1 MDAQQEIIELLGF
14 QRTEGILNLDNFS
27 AIDIIKEFGSPLLV
41 FSIRRL
47 VNNYES
53 IFKAFNT
60 QFNKIYIAYALKAN
74 YLPSI
79 CTTLAN
85 IGAGAEVMTGM
96 ELFLAEQAG
105 FDPQKIVLNGP
116 AKSPNELSQAAR
128 AKVGLINAESL
139 EELKDLAETQW
150 SASLNQVGI
159 RITPRMSKEIR
170 KNALVRPESKLGLDI
185 ERAMKAAKKYCQNT
199 DFPLRA
205 ISVHVGCRHPPGLD
219 VFSNS
224 VKELAAFGRRLEVE
238 LGIDLSAVDIGGGF
252 PPRYLL
258 EKTGTDI
265 EDFADAAHEHL
276 AILRSSPTLIAE
288 PGRYL
293 VGDAM
298 VCLAAV
304 IRKKKSGGQTWA
316 LLNVGA
322 NVLIPLG
329 FTNYDIVPCR
339 YKTPQKEKMSVG
351 GPLCQPNDEF
361 ARNLNINLAKGDYV
375 AILNAGAYTL
385 SMAGQFGYPPPGIVK
400 IEDATCKLIRSP
412 KSYDEVLSYLE
423 DRNT

>member
-14 QRTEGILNLDNFS
+14 QRAEGILNLDGIS
-27 AIDIIKEFGSPLLV
+27 SVDIIKDYGSPLLV
-41 FSIRRL
+41 FSVRRL
-47 VNNYES
+47 ISNYES

-60 QFNKIYIAYALKAN
+60 QFGKVNIAYALKAN

-79 CTTLAN
+79 CTALAN
-85 IGAGAEVMTGM
+85 EGAGAEVMTGM

-105 FDPQKIVLNGP
+105 INPQKIVFNGP

-150 SASLNQVGI
+150 PAQLNQVGI
-159 RITPRMSKEIR
+159 RISPRMSKEIR

-185 ERAMKAAKKYCQNT
+185 ERAKKAAKRYCKSPNYSFQS
-199 DFPLRA
+199 

-219 VFSNS
+219 VFTNS
-224 VKELAAFGRRLEVE
+224 VKELAAFGRYLETE
-238 LGIDLSAVDIGGGF
+238 LGLELSTVDVGGGF

-258 EKTGTDI
+258 EKTGTGI
-265 EDFADAAHEHL
+265 EDFASAAHEHL
-276 AILRSSPTLIAE
+276 AVLRSSPTLIAE

-293 VGDAM
+293 VGDAA
-298 VCLAAV
+298 VCLASV
-304 IRKKKSGGQTWA
+304 VRKKKSGGQTWA
-316 LLNVGA
+316 LLNVGV

-329 FTNYDIVPCR
+329 FANYDIIPCKF
-339 YKTPQKEKMSVG
+339 KTPQKEKLSIG

-361 ARNLNINLAKGDYV
+361 ARNLNINLAKGDPV

-385 SMAGQFGYPPPGIVK
+385 SMAGQFGYPQPGIAK
-400 IEDATCKLIRSP
+400 IEDENLNLIRSP
-412 KSYDEVLSYLE
+412 KSYDEVLQYLE
-423 DRNT
+423 DQNT